1 MKLDWP
7 KRLLLGFQH
16 TLAMFGAT
24 VLVPFLTGLDIS
36 VALFSAGV
44 GTLLFHMLTK
54 RKVPVFLGSSFA
66 FIPAILSVK
75 AMYATPGDPNAGLPY
90 ATGGII
96 IAGLVYVL
104 AGGLIK
110 LFGPNVMKR
119 LLPPVVIGP
128 VIITIGLTLTPVAY
142 GMAQGHWGVALIAM
156 LTVALVTVFGKGLFK
171 SLPILAGVGTG
182 YLASFVFKLADVT
195 PVAQAPILALPQFM
209 TPKFS
214 LDAILVVAPVALVT
228 LVEHLGDI
236 TTISATVG
244 QDFIQDP
251 GLHRTLLGDGLATS
265 LAGLVGGP
273 SNTTYSENTGVLAV
287 TKVFDPVVM
296 RIAAIFA
303 LTMSIFGKF
312 GALLSTIPEPVM
324 GGISIILFGMIAS
337 IGMRVMVENR
347 IDFSSGRNMLIAA
360 FVLTIGMM
368 SVLGEANPA
377 VVKLG
382 VINLEGLSLA
392 TIVGIIL
399 NLVLPEEKPAARP
412 KASGRKNPAKGR

>member
-1 MKLDWP
+1 M
-7 KRLLLGFQH
+7 
-16 TLAMFGAT
+16 
-24 VLVPFLTGLDIS
+24 
-36 VALFSAGV
+36 
-44 GTLLFHMLTK
+44 
-54 RKVPVFLGSSFA
+54 
-66 FIPAILSVK
+66 
-75 AMYATPGDPNAGLPY
+75 
-90 ATGGII
+90 
-96 IAGLVYVL
+96 
-104 AGGLIK
+104 
-110 LFGPNVMKR
+110 
-119 LLPPVVIGP
+119 
-128 VIITIGLTLTPVAY
+128 
-142 GMAQGHWGVALIAM
+142 
-156 LTVALVTVFGKGLFK
+156 
-171 SLPILAGVGTG
+171 
-182 YLASFVFKLADVT
+182 
-195 PVAQAPILALPQFM
+195 
-209 TPKFS
+209 
-214 LDAILVVAPVALVT
+214 VAPVALVT

-251 GLHRTLLGDGLATS
+251 GFIERFLAMALQHHLQDS
-265 LAGLVGGP
+265 LEVP

-392 TIVGIIL
+392 TIVGIML
-399 NLVLPEEKPAARP
+399 NPVLPEEKPAARP
-412 KASGRKNPAKGR
+412 KASGKNPAKRSVRNRQQGRYSRSVGTHGNGENINRRIAKG

>member
-392 TIVGIIL
+392 TI
-399 NLVLPEEKPAARP
+399 
-412 KASGRKNPAKGR
+412 ASE

>member
-75 AMYATPGDPNAGLPY
+75 TMYATPGDPNAGLPY

-104 AGGLIK
+104 AVGLIK

-265 LAGLVGGP
+265 LAGFVGGP

-399 NLVLPEEKPAARP
+399 NLVLPEEKPVARP